1 MVCLSFF
8 YLYPEL
14 KSVNRKEPN
23 IYRQNEANSE
33 AMAKLEL
40 DLSAAHNVRSRDSI
54 GVHDLGTGHVTGGK
68 VMADSV
74 GDVTVVDGL
83 MGGGGEGVKDD
94 AGWSE
99 RHWWTSIVHPYF
111 KHEN

>member
-1 MVCLSFF
+1 MS
-8 YLYPEL
+8 
-14 KSVNRKEPN
+14 
-23 IYRQNEANSE
+23 
-33 AMAKLEL
+33 KLEL

-68 VMADSV
+68 VTADA
-74 GDVTVVDGL
+74 GDDVTSASGTVVDGL

-99 RHWWTSIVHPYF
+99 RHW
-111 KHEN
+111 